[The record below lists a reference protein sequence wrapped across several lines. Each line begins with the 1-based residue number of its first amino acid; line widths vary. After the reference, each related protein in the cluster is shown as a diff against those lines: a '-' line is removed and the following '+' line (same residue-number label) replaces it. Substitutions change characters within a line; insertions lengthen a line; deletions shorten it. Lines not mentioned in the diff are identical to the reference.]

1 VAAACTT
8 PVGGTYN
15 RHMSPDP
22 RLERILYIVATLPEA
37 EATTRTGQHYALEVR
52 GKKFCY
58 YTVDHHGDGR
68 VAITYKAP
76 RGTLEATLA
85 SGDPR
90 YFRPPYMAQH
100 GWVGL
105 DLDAEPLDWGAI
117 TDALT
122 TAYQMTAPKTL
133 VARLESALRA

>member
-1 VAAACTT
+1 MRAVST
-8 PVGGTYN
+8 
-15 RHMSPDP
+15 DP
-22 RLERILYIVATLPEA
+22 RLQRILDTIATFPGA

-76 RGTLEATLA
+76 RGQLEAALA
-85 SGDPR
+85 SDPVR
-90 YFRPPYMAQH
+90 HFRPPYMAQH

-105 DLDAEPLDWGAI
+105 DLDAEPIDWAGI
-117 TDALT
+117 TEALT
-122 TAYQMTAPKTL
+122 TAYRLTAPKTL
-133 VARLESALRA
+133 VAQLG

>member
-1 VAAACTT
+1 MT
-8 PVGGTYN
+8 
-15 RHMSPDP
+15 DP
-22 RLERILYIVATLPEA
+22 RLQRILDIVAMLPEA

-76 RGTLEATLA
+76 RGVLQALV
-85 SGDPR
+85 SSDPR
-90 YFRPPYMAQH
+90 RYFVPPYMAQH

-105 DLDAEPLDWGAI
+105 DLDAEPIDWAEV
-117 TDALT
+117 TEALT
-122 TAYQMTAPKTL
+122 TAYRMTAPKKL
-133 VARLESALRA
+133 AAQVA

>member
-1 VAAACTT
+1 MT
-8 PVGGTYN
+8 
-15 RHMSPDP
+15 DP
-22 RLERILYIVATLPEA
+22 RLQRIFDIVATLPEA

-76 RGTLEATLA
+76 RGELQALVA
-85 SGDPR
+85 ADPR
-90 YFRPPYMAQH
+90 RFFTPPYMHQH

-105 DLDAEPLDWGAI
+105 DLDAAPIDWDEV
-117 TDALT
+117 TEMLT
-122 TAYQMTAPKTL
+122 AAYRMTAPKTL
-133 VARLESALRA
+133 AARLEQAGPKPEAR

>member
-1 VAAACTT
+1 
-8 PVGGTYN
+8 
-15 RHMSPDP
+15 MPDP
-22 RLERILYIVATLPEA
+22 RLQRILDSIATLPEA

-76 RGTLEATLA
+76 RGTLEAVLA
-85 SGDPR
+85 AGDPR

-100 GWVGL
+100 GWVAL
-105 DLDAEPLDWGAI
+105 DLDVEPVDWGEI
-117 TDALT
+117 TESLT
-122 TAYQMTAPKTL
+122 TAYRMTAPKTL
-133 VARLESALRA
+133 VARLPVPSRPGT

>member
-1 VAAACTT
+1 
-8 PVGGTYN
+8 
-15 RHMSPDP
+15 MPDP
-22 RLERILYIVATLPEA
+22 RLQRVLDLIATLPEA

-76 RGTLEATLA
+76 RGLLQELVAA
-85 SGDPR
+85 DPVR
-90 YFRPPYMAQH
+90 YFTPPYMAQH

-105 DLDAEPLDWGAI
+105 DLDAGPIDWDAI
-117 TDALT
+117 TEALT
-122 TAYQMTAPKTL
+122 TAYKMTAPRTL
-133 VARLESALRA
+133 VSRLA

>member
-1 VAAACTT
+1 MAT
-8 PVGGTYN
+8 
-15 RHMSPDP
+15 DP
-22 RLERILYIVATLPEA
+22 RLQHILDIIAALPEA

-76 RGTLEATLA
+76 RGLLQEFVA
-85 SGDPR
+85 SDPVR
-90 YFRPPYMAQH
+90 YFIPPYMAQH

-105 DLDAEPLDWGAI
+105 DLDAEPIDWPEV
-117 TDALT
+117 TNALT
-122 TAYQMTAPKTL
+122 TAYRMTAPKTL
-133 VARLESALRA
+133 VARLESPARA

>member
-1 VAAACTT
+1 MAT
-8 PVGGTYN
+8 
-15 RHMSPDP
+15 DP
-22 RLERILYIVATLPEA
+22 RLQRSLDIFAAFPEA
-37 EATTRTGQHYALEVR
+37 EATTRTGQHYALDVR

-76 RGTLEATLA
+76 RGLLQELVAA
-85 SGDPR
+85 DPAR
-90 YFRPPYMAQH
+90 YFAPAYMHQH

-105 DLDAEPLDWGAI
+105 DLDAEPIEWPEV

-122 TAYQMTAPKTL
+122 TAYRMTAPKTL
-133 VARLESALRA
+133 VARLESTARA

>member
-1 VAAACTT
+1 
-8 PVGGTYN
+8 
-15 RHMSPDP
+15 MPDP
-22 RLERILYIVATLPEA
+22 RLQRVLDLIATLPEA

-76 RGTLEATLA
+76 RGLLQELVAA
-85 SGDPR
+85 DPVR
-90 YFRPPYMAQH
+90 YFTPPYMAQH

-105 DLDAEPLDWGAI
+105 DLDAEPVDWHSI
-117 TDALT
+117 TEALT
-122 TAYQMTAPKTL
+122 TAYRMTAPKTL
-133 VARLESALRA
+133 AAQLDSPSPAKSSEPGA